1 MNIDIRLHKE
11 DLPDQLMLSD
21 NIAIDCEFMG
31 LNVERDNLCLVQIS
45 TGKNDAHIIQLNRDT
60 YNAPNLKKILINK
73 KISKIFHYAR
83 ADLLFIKKYLED
95 KYETNLDQLI
105 KNKVFSKIGA
115 FSLTYNPRELRQI
128 NEIVPSE
135 KDDYFRFSKIQGF
148 VHDMGASMQGG
159 IGGHAGLFGNAE
171 DVAKVMYLF
180 LNKGSYIDYEI
191 FTSKS
196 FELFN
201 KRHFKKNRR
210 GIGFDKPQLDDDVLS
225 TCGCVSDQSFGHSGF
240 TGTYAWADPKNNLI
254 YVFLSNRTY
263 PTMTNNKIS
272 ENNIRTELHRLIND
286 ALN

>member
-1 MNIDIRLHKE
+1 MIISEEIPKSYGQTYLCQIWKKKVNPLRLNNMRFIHN
-11 DLPDQLMLSD
+11 DLHWD
-21 NIAIDCEFMG
+21 NIM
-31 LNVERDNLCLVQIS
+31 
-45 TGKNDAHIIQLNRDT
+45 
-60 YNAPNLKKILINK
+60 
-73 KISKIFHYAR
+73 
-83 ADLLFIKKYLED
+83 FI
-95 KYETNLDQLI
+95 
-105 KNKVFSKIGA
+105 
-115 FSLTYNPRELRQI
+115 
-128 NEIVPSE
+128 
-135 KDDYFRFSKIQGF
+135 FSKIQGF

-272 ENNIRTELHRLIND
+272 ENNIRTEVHRLIND
-286 ALN
+286 ALE